1 MPTIVDNTGKVVKG
15 AYVGPDG
22 HARLS
27 DGKPIPAGFHVQ
39 TDDGKM
45 WTMGTD
51 GVGRLNYGNITQSD
65 DTQRSLPA
73 ARLYTA
79 EEMGKLMGIDTDV
92 SSLVDKYVGAAEA
105 KYDKLDEDYRKLQTQ
120 YGSNMA
126 TAQNMAIDAI
136 RKQRSDAIQDGYSS
150 AKEMSAILSGIVGT
164 SQAGAQGATE
174 IAQSGA
180 ALSDRRASDVAQAK
194 LDAEV
199 EAQRRKEEIGKLI
212 YQLNSNDVQRMSV
225 DANLMGTLDA
235 NKAGL
240 MAQLE
245 VNKTNKE
252 IAEMN
257 NISSQIIARQG
268 GTPPSGNGTGPGSPL
283 YELIAG
289 SGPLATRMLKDA
301 IASNTPINWDKL
313 EQAKAQDL
321 INSAG
326 KAKSLGRQDDHY
338 LIDPTTGKVLG
349 VKTTEP
355 YVLRKDQ

>member
-92 SSLVDKYVGAAEA
+92 SNLVDKYVGAAEA
-105 KYDKLDEDYRKLQTQ
+105 KYDKLDEDYKKLE
-120 YGSNMA
+120 GKFGDNMA

-136 RKQRSDAIQDGYSS
+136 RKQRSDAIQEGYSS
-150 AKEMSAILSGIVGT
+150 AKEMSAILSGIMGT

-225 DANLMGTLDA
+225 DANLIGTLDA

-240 MAQLE
+240 MAQQIAANVQKE
-245 VNKTNKE
+245 V
-252 IAEMN
+252 A
-257 NISSQIIARQG
+257 QIGASASAAALRN
-268 GTPPSGNGTGPGSPL
+268 SGYTG
-283 YELIAG
+283 
-289 SGPLATRMLKDA
+289 
-301 IASNTPINWDKL
+301 
-313 EQAKAQDL
+313 
-321 INSAG
+321 
-326 KAKSLGRQDDHY
+326 
-338 LIDPTTGKVLG
+338 PTTGPAATDLLG
-349 VKTTEP
+349 DYLKKLGPNAALLFEGQFISGFEVSPEQWEAAKKADAALLKPKSVTTAPVQKTSPATRSFWDWLDDAKQNRDGP
-355 YVLRKDQ
+355 NKQ